1 MNSRTL
7 KMNIARA
14 LCAPS
19 IGRLIGR
26 IFADRL
32 PFHGAV
38 IDTGFHFVSPITKAQ
53 IFWKFYES
61 GEIRFL
67 HRYLRRDLDVVELG
81 SSIGVMA
88 SQILRLQNPQRR
100 LVCVEAN
107 ATLIEALA
115 RNTAAASPGRVKIVS
130 SAISYPEKEGAR
142 EHFAIGGSTIEGHVT
157 DHKTEQS
164 IEVQTTSL
172 SRILHDADIEDYAL
186 ISDIE
191 GAEAGILEHDSPA
204 LDRCRQILIELH
216 PTIVAGR
223 AVSIDDLIGILV
235 NRRHFRLLDRHGPVC
250 AFER

>member
-1 MNSRTL
+1 MKSRTL

-14 LCAPS
+14 LCAPP

-32 PFHGAV
+32 PFHGAM
-38 IDTGFHFVSPITKAQ
+38 IDTSFPFVSPITKAQ

-67 HRYLRRDLDVVELG
+67 HRYLRRNLDVVELG

-88 SQILRLQNPQRR
+88 SQVLRLQDPQRR

-115 RNTAAASPGRVKIVS
+115 RNTAVARPGRVRIVS
-130 SAISYPEKEGAR
+130 SAIAYPEREGAH
-142 EHFAIGGSTIEGHVT
+142 EHFALGGSTIEGHMT
-157 DHKTEQS
+157 PHKTEQS
-164 IEVQTTSL
+164 IEVRTTSL
-172 SRILHDADIEDYAL
+172 SRILSEADVGDYAL

-191 GAEAGILEHDSPA
+191 GAEAGILEHDSSA
-204 LDRCRQILIELH
+204 LARCRQILIELH
-216 PTIVAGR
+216 PTTIAGR
-223 AVSIDDLIGILV
+223 AVSVDDMIDILV
-235 NRRHFRLLDRHGPVC
+235 NRQHFRLLDRHGPVC